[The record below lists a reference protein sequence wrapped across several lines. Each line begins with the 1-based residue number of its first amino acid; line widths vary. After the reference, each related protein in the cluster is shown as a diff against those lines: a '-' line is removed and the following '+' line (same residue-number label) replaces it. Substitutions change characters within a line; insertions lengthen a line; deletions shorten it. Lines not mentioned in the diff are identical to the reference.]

1 MADRMP
7 DYQAEQQKL
16 IALVKDFE
24 MRIEKYKLD
33 ILSADDRKRT
43 AVKNWIATEEQIGE
57 TKKTLAA
64 IEKEHGKPK
73 IDWDAIRA
81 SVLETI
87 DTQEEE

>member
-1 MADRMP
+1 MVDRMP
-7 DYQAEQQKL
+7 DYDAEQQKL

-43 AVKNWIATEEQIGE
+43 AVKNWIATEEQIEG

-64 IEKEHGKPK
+64 IEKEHGKPQ

-87 DTQEEE
+87 EDTEEE